1 MAGKRKIIRRSV
13 SGELPRTR
21 PCGCVFYG
29 ADQDPTF
36 PCRDATALQS
46 SNRLGEMLA
55 AAAPDDPFF
64 AHLSSITRT
73 ALLRHYG
80 ASVTTIEQDLSAE
93 EGSQSRAKRSFV
105 EARLEIPVP

>member
-1 MAGKRKIIRRSV
+1 MAGKQKIIRRTT

-29 ADQDPTF
+29 VDQDPTF

-46 SNRLGEMLA
+46 SNRLAEMLA
-55 AAAPDDPFF
+55 AAAPNDPFF
-64 AHLSSITRT
+64 AKLTSLTRA

-80 ASVTTIEQDLSAE
+80 ASVPTIEQVPSTEELSPSCAE
-93 EGSQSRAKRSFV
+93 RLFV
-105 EARLEIPVP
+105 ETSFKTPLP